1 MGQPV
6 PESAGAQREG
16 ALTWGSMLRLFL
28 PLSLSDVIMIL
39 SGPILTIGLT
49 RLAHPQISLA
59 AYSVALNV
67 AILLE
72 SPIIM
77 LLHAS
82 TALSRYRETY
92 RPLRL
97 FMIWANALL
106 TALFLLIAFTPA
118 YDWLFR
124 GVLGQPAAIADAARP
139 AFQLLLLS
147 PAAIGWRRFHQGI
160 LINHKRSN
168 LVAYAG
174 FARVGSLSLVT
185 VLGVLGKGH
194 GATVAG
200 LALVTSVIVEAA
212 AVTWLTRP
220 YLKEREA
227 KEEDQAPAWAPRTVW
242 QIAGWYWPLAMTQI
256 LVWIVRPLINGGI
269 ARTPDPE
276 LGLAA
281 WPVAWTTIGMVA
293 NSVRMVQQLAL
304 TLLKDRQSYLM
315 LRRFMLAA
323 GLGASG
329 LMALLA
335 FSPLGLGYMEW
346 VLGLRGGLQ
355 SVALAAVP
363 ALQIGLFYPLMVA
376 LQNWMQGLLVR
387 NGRTGAVNAGA
398 ITGGTITMAVV
409 YTGALV
415 WQLPGA
421 SLGVIA
427 IMSGGLAE
435 LAVLYLASRQ
445 EQRHWLAHQTPQR

>member
-1 MGQPV
+1 MSDHQHQARVGPSQ
-6 PESAGAQREG
+6 EG
-16 ALTWGSMLRLFL
+16 ALTWGTMLRLFL

-49 RLAHPQISLA
+49 RLADPTVSLG

-82 TALSRYRETY
+82 TSLSRYRETY

-97 FMIWANALL
+97 FMLWANAVLTVLFALL
-106 TALFLLIAFTPA
+106 AFTPA

-124 GVLGQPAAIADAARP
+124 GVLGQPDAIATAARP
-139 AFQLLLLS
+139 AFQVMLLW

-160 LINHKRSN
+160 LINRKQSK

-185 VLGVLGKGH
+185 LLGVLGRGH

-220 YLKEREA
+220 YLKDGPTVPEGA
-227 KEEDQAPAWAPRTVW
+227 APAWAPRDLW
-242 QIAGWYWPLAMTQI
+242 QITRWYWPLAMTQI
-256 LVWIVRPLINGGI
+256 LVWVVRPLINGGI

-304 TLLKDRQSYLM
+304 TLLKDRHSYAM
-315 LRRFMLAA
+315 LRRFVWTAGLAA
-323 GLGASG
+323 SA
-329 LMALLA
+329 LMGLLA
-335 FSPLGLGYMEW
+335 FTPLGFGYMEW
-346 VLGLRGGLQ
+346 VLGLRGGLAA
-355 SVALAAVP
+355 VALAAVP
-363 ALQIGLFYPLMVA
+363 ALQIGLFYPLMLA
-376 LQNWMQGLLVR
+376 LQNWMQGLLVKD
-387 NGRTGAVNAGA
+387 GRTGMVNAGA
-398 ITGGTITMAVV
+398 ITGGAVTMVVV
-409 YTGALV
+409 YAGALL
-415 WQLPGA
+415 WHLPGPQ
-421 SLGVIA
+421 LGIIA
-427 IMSGGLAE
+427 LLCGGAAE
-435 LAVLYLASRQ
+435 LSVLFLASRA
-445 EQRHWLAHQTPQR
+445 QRARFQ